1 MADCWPL
8 ALGCARGSRVVSPLS
23 LNFNVIDV
31 ALGPQVPCEMPNEF
45 TVINGIPTSGRWP
58 IRAAAPDK
66 VKRAR
71 DTVDPD
77 GGGGLSAPSTHR
89 PCN

>member
-1 MADCWPL
+1 MVDCWPL
-8 ALGCARGSRVVSPLS
+8 ALGGTCGPRALSPLS

-45 TVINGIPTSGRWP
+45 TVINGIPTSGWWP

-77 GGGGLSAPSTHR
+77 GGGGLSAPPTQR

>member
-1 MADCWPL
+1 MAGCWPL
-8 ALGCARGSRVVSPLS
+8 ALGGTCGPRAVSPLS

-45 TVINGIPTSGRWP
+45 TVINAVLTSGQWP
-58 IRAAAPDK
+58 ISMAAPDK

-71 DTVDPD
+71 DTIDPD
-77 GGGGLSAPSTHR
+77 GGGGLSAPLTHR